1 MFFAIGVGVGFAM
14 GEFSKMAGGRKISL
28 YNSDPK
34 IPQGFQK
41 YRYITANEK
50 FTGEIY
56 LRNKI

>member
-1 MFFAIGVGVGFAM
+1 MFDVFAM
-14 GEFSKMAGGRKISL
+14 GGVWVCDGGFFEMVGERKILL

-50 FTGEIY
+50 FTGNIV
-56 LRNKI
+56 KK